1 MKNVS
6 RSFKHWFFARENTLL
21 GRQRLLF
28 FASVALTSI
37 VLTIASFFVSDQTA
51 IQFVADGISM
61 ALTAVLVFLYARRVI
76 RIRWAA
82 TALYTLIQLNLSVH
96 KMVYALEK
104 TPESAGLIVQES
116 FLSLLLIMVSILSV
130 LRYSPTLISVISI
143 FTFSFCVI
151 LFPTT
156 VLLHFAPVYLIVLI
170 GAIVYDMTGV
180 RPFLNAH
187 ADKNDH
193 TPHPA

>member
-1 MKNVS
+1 MKNLS
-6 RSFKHWFFARENTLL
+6 RSFKRWFFARENTLL

-28 FASVALTSI
+28 FASVALASI
-37 VLTIASFFVSDQTA
+37 MLTVASFFVSHQTTV
-51 IQFVADGISM
+51 QFVADGISM
-61 ALTAVLVFLYARRVI
+61 ALTLGLAALYACGKI

-82 TALYTLIQLNLSVH
+82 TALYILIQLNLSVH
-96 KMVYALEK
+96 KMVFALEK

-130 LRYSPTLISVISI
+130 LRYSPTLISAISL

-156 VLLHFAPVYLIVLI
+156 VLYRFAPVYLIVLI
-170 GAIVYDMTGV
+170 GAIVYDMSGV
-180 RPFLNAH
+180 RPFLH
-187 ADKNDH
+187 TEADKNDH
-193 TPHPA
+193 PHPA